1 MTTMHEAGVSPGH
14 ANHASLAPF
23 RRTLVIGLIAFLTLV
38 DLFAA
43 QAILPSLA
51 AAYGVSPAAMGF
63 AVNAATIGMAAAGI
77 LVALVARRIDRRQG
91 IWISLAL
98 LCVPTALLATMPDL
112 IAFAALRIVQ
122 GVFMSAAFTLT
133 MAYLAEHCSAED
145 TASALAAY
153 VTGNVA
159 SNLFGRMLSA
169 AIADHLG
176 LEANFLVFALLNLC
190 GAVLVFATL
199 SGRSPMATVDN
210 TARSGL
216 EAWRA
221 HLSDPALR
229 SAFGLGF
236 LILFTFIG
244 TFTYVNFAL
253 VQDPLNLSPMSLG
266 LVYLVFLPACLTT
279 PLAGGAVARFGL
291 RAGLWCGLVVAGF
304 GLALLISASLPTVL
318 VGLGMVAVGTF
329 FAQAIATGF
338 VSRAATVDRGAASG
352 IYLASYYLGGLVG
365 SILLGQVYDRLGW
378 PATVAAI
385 ALSLLLAAVLAGFL
399 NAAAQ
404 PAAVAPAAGPPR
416 SNRLIP

>member
-1 MTTMHEAGVSPGH
+1 MQTMPRWRA
-14 ANHASLAPF
+14 F

-77 LVALVARRIDRRQG
+77 VVALVARRIDRRQG

-190 GAVLVFATL
+190 GAVLAFATL

-236 LILFTFIG
+236 LILFAFIG

-279 PLAGGAVARFGL
+279 PLAGGAVSRFGL
-291 RAGLWCGLVVAGF
+291 RAGLWCGLVVAG
-304 GLALLISASLPTVL
+304 LRP
-318 VGLGMVAVGTF
+318 
-329 FAQAIATGF
+329 
-338 VSRAATVDRGAASG
+338 GAADFRKPAHRARRAG
-352 IYLASYYLGGLVG
+352 NGGGRHVLCPG
-365 SILLGQVYDRLGW
+365 HRHGLRQPCRNGGPRRGKRHLSCKLLPRRTRRQRLLGQVYDRLGW

-404 PAAVAPAAGPPR
+404 PAAVAPAADRRG
-416 SNRLIP
+416 SID